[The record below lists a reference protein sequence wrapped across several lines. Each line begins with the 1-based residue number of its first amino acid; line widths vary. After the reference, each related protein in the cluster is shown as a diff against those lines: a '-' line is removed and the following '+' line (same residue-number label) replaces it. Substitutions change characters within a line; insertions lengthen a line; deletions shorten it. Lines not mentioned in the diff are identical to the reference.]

1 MIFYAHYNV
10 FRCVLCSYFIAVP
23 HGRPGQRHL
32 YRTSEKSS
40 NSTVVGAPLCITC
53 PRGTSLSELRKQ
65 GRKPSADHHYAH
77 LQHTKDM
84 SSDGTVLFPSTS
96 HKSSSQSERSM
107 MISHGSYSASIT
119 DMMILNVS
127 VILNTSASGQ
137 PNSNNNRTSTPG
149 SVVSSSR
156 SGGGSGISNS
166 ATGVITSV
174 RGIKKVIVKVSPC
187 LYNSVK
193 FSPKKSF
200 FVRECLGPTV
210 PYVTL
215 HSAPSG
221 RLIFILNNNTELRE
235 KVNDLALPDI
245 RTFFVETTGGYF
257 APVRLYLPPG
267 LREDEEFKFP
277 MVLHT

>member
-1 MIFYAHYNV
+1 
-10 FRCVLCSYFIAVP
+10 
-23 HGRPGQRHL
+23 
-32 YRTSEKSS
+32 
-40 NSTVVGAPLCITC
+40 
-53 PRGTSLSELRKQ
+53 
-65 GRKPSADHHYAH
+65 
-77 LQHTKDM
+77 
-84 SSDGTVLFPSTS
+84 
-96 HKSSSQSERSM
+96 
-107 MISHGSYSASIT
+107 MISHGAYSGSIT

-127 VILNTSASGQ
+127 VILNTSESGQ
-137 PNSNNNRTSTPG
+137 LNSYNPNSNPG

-156 SGGGSGISNS
+156 SGGGISNS
-166 ATGVITSV
+166 DVGVNTSV
-174 RGIKKVIVKVSPC
+174 IGIKKVMVKVSPC

-193 FSPKKSF
+193 FSPTKSF

-215 HSAPSG
+215 HEAPSG

-245 RTFFVETTGGYF
+245 RTFFVETSGGYF

-267 LREDEEFKFP
+267 LREEEEFKFP